1 MIENSKLINTI
12 YNPNQNSLISSC
24 IIYIEDLGAGK
35 KRKII
40 QIKRNNE
47 YELIFE
53 KELLTTYTKNR
64 KNEVIANEFE
74 KINCC
79 TNINANE
86 IECILSFIWNNQT
99 ALDIFN
105 EYLKHITKQNNID
118 NTQMNNEIDFEP
130 LDETIYDV
138 FNGTIQAISFK
149 ATELNGLYE
158 KYISIKQDENWKN
171 IYYGSF
177 NKNEIILEMTIGLSY
192 LEIEQ
197 IRNILS
203 IKPKLLNEFDK
214 CIKIENKQN
223 QLIKKY

>member
-1 MIENSKLINTI
+1 MIENNELVNTI
-12 YNPNQNSLISSC
+12 YNPNQNNLISSC

-40 QIKRNNE
+40 KIKRNNE

-53 KELLTTYTKNR
+53 KELLTTYTRNR
-64 KNEVIANEFE
+64 KNEVVANEFE

-79 TNINANE
+79 ENINSNE
-86 IECILSFIWNNQT
+86 IECILSFIWNNPT
-99 ALDIFN
+99 VLDIFN
-105 EYLKHITKQNNID
+105 DYLKHIAKQNNND
-118 NTQMNNEIDFEP
+118 LQTNEEVVFEP
-130 LDETIYDV
+130 LDEIIYDV
-138 FNGTIQAISFK
+138 SNGTIQAISFK
-149 ATELNGLYE
+149 TTELNGVYE
-158 KYISIKQDENWKN
+158 KYISIKQDEKWKN

-197 IRNILS
+197 IRNILNV
-203 IKPKLLNEFDK
+203 KPKLLNEFDK
-214 CIKIENKQN
+214 CIKIDNKQN